1 MIEATNTSVKR
12 ELIPA
17 GNYVARCYSM
27 IHIGTITE
35 LILGEQKRLNK
46 VRITWELPTELRVF
60 KEEKGE
66 QPMVIS
72 QEFTLSM
79 NEKSNLRKFFESWR
93 GKGFTEEQA
102 KSFDISKLIGQ
113 ACMLNIIHKQSK
125 KGSEFEVISSVSAL
139 PKGLTC
145 PDQINES
152 FEWNY
157 GDCFDLIAFEA
168 FPEFLRD
175 KIKGSEEYRKFLNP
189 QETETTDGSDLEPV
203 SEERAGDDLP
213 F

>member
-1 MIEATNTSVKR
+1 MSINATNTGVKR

-17 GNYVARCYSM
+17 GNYAARCYSM
-27 IHIGTITE
+27 IHIGTVEEMIQGD
-35 LILGEQKRLNK
+35 IKRLNK

-79 NEKSNLRKFFESWR
+79 NEKANLRKFLESWR

-102 KSFDISKLIGQ
+102 KNFDITVLLGVP
-113 ACMLNIIHKQSK
+113 CMLSVIHKVTK
-125 KGSEFEVISSVSAL
+125 KGNEYETIASVAAM
-139 PKGLTC
+139 PKGYEC
-145 PDQINES
+145 PDQVNANFEFNYEDKFDSRVLES
-152 FEWNY
+152 FP
-157 GDCFDLIAFEA
+157 DFIK
-168 FPEFLRD
+168 D
-175 KIKGSEEYRKFLNP
+175 KMKSSEEFKRLLMPENTDIKETP
-189 QETETTDGSDLEPV
+189 QDD
-203 SEERAGDDLP
+203 EEKDDLP